1 MAGDHE
7 VLGLQ
12 LSLEDTIG
20 FMQVRKGNK
29 TLISGDLIHEL
40 KRKAIHLT
48 SIAIVLCYYIF
59 GQQAVLLLLTVYL
72 IAILEIEYFR
82 IEWGKKLP
90 IVHDLFREKETDQLG
105 GHVFFTMGCIIA
117 ISIFPEEIASAA
129 ILMTT
134 FGDASAAIF
143 GKAFGKTWIPG
154 LTDRAVE
161 GCAAE
166 FIVDIVIGAIFL
178 SNWLLIF
185 VMAGTATVVETL
197 ANKMDDNLL
206 IPLFS
211 GFNGYLIFLMQAYFN

>member
-1 MAGDHE
+1 M
-7 VLGLQ
+7 
-12 LSLEDTIG
+12 S
-20 FMQVRKGNK
+20 
-29 TLISGDLIHEL
+29 SDLIHEL
-40 KRKAIHLT
+40 KRKAVHLT
-48 SIAIVLCYYIF
+48 SIIIVLAYLTF
-59 GQQAVLLLLTVYL
+59 GRQTILLLLTVYL

-90 IVHDLFREKETDQLG
+90 LVHSLLREKEADRLG
-105 GHVFFTMGCIIA
+105 GHVFFVMGCIIA
-117 ISIFPEEIASAA
+117 ISVFPEEIASAA

-143 GKAFGKTWIPG
+143 GKAFGRTWIPG
-154 LTDRAVE
+154 LTNRAVE

-166 FIVDIVIGAIFL
+166 FIVDVVIGAILL
-178 SNWLLIF
+178 SNWLVVL

-211 GFNGYLIFLMQAYFN
+211 GFNGNLVLLASVYFNL

>member
-1 MAGDHE
+1 M
-7 VLGLQ
+7 VGLISRWASRDAASRIQ
-12 LSLEDTIG
+12 TR
-20 FMQVRKGNK
+20 VCKGSE
-29 TLISGDLIHEL
+29 TLISSDLIHEL
-40 KRKAIHLT
+40 KRKAVHLT
-48 SIAIVLCYYIF
+48 SIIIVLVYLEF
-59 GQQAVLLLLTVYL
+59 GQQAILLLLTVYL

-90 IVHDLFREKETDQLG
+90 LVHSLLREKETGRLG

-117 ISIFPEEIASAA
+117 ISVFTEEIASAA

-143 GKAFGKTWIPG
+143 GKAFGRTWIPG

-166 FIVDIVIGAIFL
+166 FIVDVVIGAIFL
-178 SNWLLIF
+178 SNWLVVF

-211 GFNGYLIFLMQAYFN
+211 GFNGYLVLLILPYFS

>member
-1 MAGDHE
+1 M
-7 VLGLQ
+7 
-12 LSLEDTIG
+12 S
-20 FMQVRKGNK
+20 
-29 TLISGDLIHEL
+29 SDLIHEL
-40 KRKAIHLT
+40 KRKAVHLT
-48 SIAIVLCYYIF
+48 SIIIVLVYLAF
-59 GQQAVLLLLTVYL
+59 GQQAILLLLTVYL

-90 IVHDLFREKETDQLG
+90 LVHSLLREKETGRLG
-105 GHVFFTMGCIIA
+105 GHTFFTMGCIIA
-117 ISIFPEEIASAA
+117 ISVFPEEIASAA

-143 GKAFGKTWIPG
+143 GKAFGRTWIPG

-166 FIVDIVIGAIFL
+166 FIVDVVIGAIFL
-178 SNWLLIF
+178 SNWFVVL

-211 GFNGYLIFLMQAYFN
+211 GFNGNLVLLILPYFNL

>member
-1 MAGDHE
+1 M
-7 VLGLQ
+7 
-12 LSLEDTIG
+12 S
-20 FMQVRKGNK
+20 
-29 TLISGDLIHEL
+29 SDLIHEL
-40 KRKAIHLT
+40 KRKAVHLT
-48 SIAIVLCYYIF
+48 SIIIVLVYLAF
-59 GQQAVLLLLTVYL
+59 GQQTILLLLTVYL

-90 IVHDLFREKETDQLG
+90 LVHSLLREKEADRLG

-117 ISIFPEEIASAA
+117 ISVFPEEIASAA

-143 GKAFGKTWIPG
+143 GKAFGRTWIPG
-154 LTDRAVE
+154 LTNRAVE

-166 FIVDIVIGAIFL
+166 FIVDVVIGAIFL
-178 SNWLLIF
+178 SNWIVVL

-211 GFNGYLIFLMQAYFN
+211 GFNGNLVLLILPYFNL

>member
-1 MAGDHE
+1 M
-7 VLGLQ
+7 
-12 LSLEDTIG
+12 S
-20 FMQVRKGNK
+20 
-29 TLISGDLIHEL
+29 SDLIHEL
-40 KRKAIHLT
+40 KRKAVHLT
-48 SIAIVLCYYIF
+48 SIIIVLVYHAF
-59 GQQAVLLLLTVYL
+59 GQQAILLLLTVYL

-90 IVHDLFREKETDQLG
+90 FIHSLLREKEADRLG

-117 ISIFPEEIASAA
+117 ISVFSEEIASAA

-143 GKAFGKTWIPG
+143 GKAFGRTWIPG
-154 LTDRAVE
+154 LTNRAVE

-166 FIVDIVIGAIFL
+166 FIVDVVIGVIFL
-178 SNWLLIF
+178 SNWLVVL

-211 GFNGYLIFLMQAYFN
+211 GFNGHLVLLILPYFNL

>member
-1 MAGDHE
+1 MVGCISRYASRDS
-7 VLGLQ
+7 V
-12 LSLEDTIG
+12 SRI
-20 FMQVRKGNK
+20 RKGCNGSE
-29 TLISGDLIHEL
+29 TLMNSDLIHEL
-40 KRKAIHLT
+40 KRKAVHLT
-48 SIAIVLCYYIF
+48 SIIIVLVYHTL

-90 IVHDLFREKETDQLG
+90 FVHSLLREKEVGRLG

-117 ISIFPEEIASAA
+117 ISVFPEEIASAA

-143 GKAFGKTWIPG
+143 GKAFGRTWIPG
-154 LTDRAVE
+154 LKDRAVE

-166 FIVDIVIGAIFL
+166 FIVDVVIGAIFL
-178 SNWLLIF
+178 SNWIVVLA
-185 VMAGTATVVETL
+185 MAGTATVVETL

-211 GFNGYLIFLMQAYFN
+211 GFNGSLILLILTYFS

>member
-1 MAGDHE
+1 M
-7 VLGLQ
+7 
-12 LSLEDTIG
+12 S
-20 FMQVRKGNK
+20 
-29 TLISGDLIHEL
+29 SDLIHEL
-40 KRKAIHLT
+40 KRKAVHLT
-48 SIAIVLCYYIF
+48 SIIIVLVYLAF
-59 GQQAVLLLLTVYL
+59 GKQAVLLLLTVYL

-90 IVHDLFREKETDQLG
+90 LVHSLLREKEADRLG
-105 GHVFFTMGCIIA
+105 GHVFFVMGCIIA
-117 ISIFPEEIASAA
+117 ISVFPEEITSAA

-143 GKAFGKTWIPG
+143 GKAFGRTWIPG
-154 LTDRAVE
+154 LTNRAVE

-166 FIVDIVIGAIFL
+166 FIVDVVIGAIFL
-178 SNWLLIF
+178 SNWIVVL

-211 GFNGYLIFLMQAYFN
+211 GFNGNLVLLASAYFNL

>member
-1 MAGDHE
+1 M
-7 VLGLQ
+7 
-12 LSLEDTIG
+12 S
-20 FMQVRKGNK
+20 
-29 TLISGDLIHEL
+29 SDLIHEL
-40 KRKAIHLT
+40 KRKAVHLT
-48 SIAIVLCYYIF
+48 SVIIVLVYHAF

-90 IVHDLFREKETDQLG
+90 LVHSLLRGKEADRLG
-105 GHVFFTMGCIIA
+105 GHVFFTMGCIIVIA
-117 ISIFPEEIASAA
+117 VFPEEIASAA

-143 GKAFGKTWIPG
+143 GKAFGRTWIPG
-154 LTDRAVE
+154 LKDRAVE

-166 FIVDIVIGAIFL
+166 FIVDVVIGAIFL
-178 SNWLLIF
+178 SNWLVVF

-206 IPLFS
+206 IPIFS
-211 GFNGYLIFLMQAYFN
+211 GFNGHLVLLILSYFNL

>member
-1 MAGDHE
+1 M
-7 VLGLQ
+7 
-12 LSLEDTIG
+12 S
-20 FMQVRKGNK
+20 
-29 TLISGDLIHEL
+29 SDLIHEL
-40 KRKAIHLT
+40 KRKAVHLT
-48 SIAIVLCYYIF
+48 SVLIVLAYHAF
-59 GQQAVLLLLTVYL
+59 GQQAILLLLTVCL
-72 IAILEIEYFR
+72 IVILGIEYFR
-82 IEWGKKLP
+82 IEWGEKLP
-90 IVHDLFREKETDQLG
+90 LVHSLLREKETDRLG

-117 ISIFPEEIASAA
+117 IAVFSEEIASAA

-143 GKAFGKTWIPG
+143 GKAFGRTWIPG

-166 FIVDIVIGAIFL
+166 FIVDVVIGVIFL
-178 SNWLLIF
+178 SNWLVVL

-211 GFNGYLIFLMQAYFN
+211 GFNGNLVLLILTYFNL

>member
-1 MAGDHE
+1 MVG
-7 VLGLQ
+7 
-12 LSLEDTIG
+12 
-20 FMQVRKGNK
+20 
-29 TLISGDLIHEL
+29 LISRYASRDAVRIRIRVCKGSETLMSSDLIHEL
-40 KRKAIHLT
+40 KRKAAHLT
-48 SIAIVLCYYIF
+48 SVIIVLVYHAF
-59 GQQAVLLLLTVYL
+59 GQQAILLLLTVCL
-72 IAILEIEYFR
+72 IVILEIEYFR

-90 IVHDLFREKETDQLG
+90 LVHSLLREKETGRLG

-117 ISIFPEEIASAA
+117 ISVFPEEIASAA

-143 GKAFGKTWIPG
+143 GKAFGRTWIPG
-154 LTDRAVE
+154 LKDRAVE

-166 FIVDIVIGAIFL
+166 FIVDVVIGAIFL
-178 SNWLLIF
+178 SNWLVVL

-211 GFNGYLIFLMQAYFN
+211 GFNGNLILLILPYFS

>member
-1 MAGDHE
+1 M
-7 VLGLQ
+7 
-12 LSLEDTIG
+12 
-20 FMQVRKGNK
+20 
-29 TLISGDLIHEL
+29 ISSDLIHEL
-40 KRKAIHLT
+40 KRKAVHLT
-48 SIAIVLCYYIF
+48 SIIIVVVYLTF
-59 GQQAVLLLLTVYL
+59 GQQTILLLLTVYL

-90 IVHDLFREKETDQLG
+90 LVHSLLREKEADRLG
-105 GHVFFTMGCIIA
+105 GHVFFVMGCIIA
-117 ISIFPEEIASAA
+117 ISVFPEEITSAA

-143 GKAFGKTWIPG
+143 GKAFGRTWIPG
-154 LTDRAVE
+154 LTNRAVE

-166 FIVDIVIGAIFL
+166 FIVDVVIGAIFL
-178 SNWLLIF
+178 SNWIVVL

-211 GFNGYLIFLMQAYFN
+211 GFNGNLVLLASAYFNL

>member
-1 MAGDHE
+1 M
-7 VLGLQ
+7 
-12 LSLEDTIG
+12 
-20 FMQVRKGNK
+20 
-29 TLISGDLIHEL
+29 SGDLIHEL
-40 KRKAIHLT
+40 KRKAVHLT
-48 SIAIVLCYYIF
+48 SVLIVLIYHAF
-59 GQQAVLLLLTVYL
+59 GQQTILLLLTVYL

-90 IVHDLFREKETDQLG
+90 IVHDLFREKEAGRLG

-117 ISIFPEEIASAA
+117 ISVFSEEIASAA

-143 GKAFGKTWIPG
+143 GKAFGRTWIPG

-166 FIVDIVIGAIFL
+166 FIVDVVIGAIFL
-178 SNWLLIF
+178 SNWLAVF

-211 GFNGYLIFLMQAYFN
+211 GFNGYLVLLIQSYFN